1 MCAVSPLALKASASI
16 LFVNLCCVPS
26 CPAGF
31 SFHFVCKCVP
41 YPLLPRGVQLLHVV
55 CKFVLNSL
63 LLRGLQPPFCIKN
76 VPYPLLPRGLQL
88 PFCMQICAV
97 SPLAQRASDSI
108 LYAKCAVSAFAQEAS
123 ASVLYV
129 HLCRIPSCPQH
140 LSFHFVCKFVP
151 YPLLPG
157 GLQLP
162 FCM

>member
-108 LYAKCAVSAFAQEAS
+108 LYAN
-123 ASVLYV
+123 
-129 HLCRIPSCPQH
+129 LCRIRFCPGGF
-140 LSFHFVCKFVP
+140 SFRFVCTFVP
-151 YPLLPG
+151 YPLLPTA
-157 GLQLP
+157 LQLP